1 MIFLSTILVSQ
12 LRRTVDAIPG
22 NDRRWW
28 NWKEFLRHAAS
39 YSKCHFASKYKD
51 VYTSP
56 TKGQRMIF
64 NLLRIPYMWKG
75 KKVSWLDSESVE
87 MEAQTDESGAQD
99 IAETAVTDQA

>member
-1 MIFLSTILVSQ
+1 MFKLYWPNT
-12 LRRTVDAIPG
+12 
-22 NDRRWW
+22 
-28 NWKEFLRHAAS
+28 

-56 TKGQRMIF
+56 TKGQRIIF